1 MQFNKTAFYSAS
13 LEPGIDRQPYCVAP
27 QILRKDALAP
37 LGEKK
42 EICVLVVGEK
52 GEVLEIFTGR
62 NAGEPATRAQQ
73 ERHQS
78 EIPPGMA
85 QPAAQEAAVKT
96 RAINALRVLC
106 CGQRQGAVRGAGKLA
121 EKVDSGECFYQSRE
135 VGALPPAP
143 VTRRELIKAPE
154 EGFRELA
161 LAMRASMGSGCRINR
176 MSAQSGDCLGNPK
189 CGLNNFVGV
198 VENGAPVHASE
209 TQHHTAGATPARY
222 RVPVPPREHALQ
234 NQEAVYRLLAENAT
248 DMISTC
254 TPAGI
259 LLYVSPACRSLLG
272 CEPEEL
278 LGHSVYEFF
287 HEEDLPAIKAA
298 HTALLRSGEPQTVSY
313 RITRKDGEC
322 IWLETTSRTVPA
334 AETGEPVEIIA
345 VSRDITRRKRAEE
358 ALRQSEAR
366 LESILN
372 SLQDVVWSVAL
383 DTGELV
389 YLNPMA
395 QTVYGRPTEE
405 FFANPARWL
414 DIVHPDDRPLAV
426 SSWQQLLAT
435 GSKDMEC
442 RIVWPSGEVRW
453 LRDRAWVV
461 RDSSGEPVRIDGL
474 TTDITQR
481 VRMEEALRVQTAH
494 ATSLQARL
502 QHLLSSSPVA
512 IYSASASGDF
522 ATNFISASV
531 TALLGYQ
538 PGQFTEDASFWA
550 RHIHP
555 EDAPG
560 VLAAVSEIV
569 ERECHTFDYR
579 FLHANGTYRWVRDSV
594 RLIRDGNGSPLEF
607 VGSWAD
613 ITAQKQAEEEI
624 CKALTREK
632 ELSQL
637 RARFITLTSHEFRTP
652 LSAILSSADLLEFY
666 LEKGAAH
673 KHLKHVERIQTAALH
688 MTEMLND
695 ILVMGR
701 AESGKLV
708 CHPVPVDLENICRE
722 LVEAAA
728 IRDGSQHPIT
738 FVSCGNFTGA
748 CMDAQLL
755 RYIFNNLLCNAIEY
769 SPEGSPIHFELIAH
783 EPACRCRQSAARGS
797 APGGDGSVNSKGGPP
812 IGGSNPP
819 VQGVADTWRG
829 EGEKVAIFRISDSG
843 TGIPAEDLP
852 RVFECFYRG
861 SNVGNKPGAGLGL
874 AIVKKSVGAHG
885 GSITLESHAGEGGL
899 ARGTTVTVTLPLNF
913 NS

>member
-1 MQFNKTAFYSAS
+1 M
-13 LEPGIDRQPYCVAP
+13 
-27 QILRKDALAP
+27 
-37 LGEKK
+37 
-42 EICVLVVGEK
+42 VVGEK
-52 GEVLEIFTGR
+52 GEVLSIFTER
-62 NAGEPATRAQQ
+62 NAGELATPAQW
-73 ERHQS
+73 EGGQS
-78 EIPPGMA
+78 EMAPGMA
-85 QPAAQEAAVKT
+85 QPVTQEAAVGTK
-96 RAINALRVLC
+96 AINDLRVRVLC
-106 CGQRQGAVRGAGKLA
+106 CAQRLAAVRGAGKLA
-121 EKVDSGECFYQSRE
+121 EKYYSGEFFSQSSE
-135 VGALPPAP
+135 VGALPPAAVSQRAFP
-143 VTRRELIKAPE
+143 KATE
-154 EGFRELA
+154 EGFWELA

-176 MSAQSGDCLGNPK
+176 MSAQSGDCLGNAK
-189 CGLNNFVGV
+189 CGLNNFVGM
-198 VENGAPVHASE
+198 VENGAPVRGWE
-209 TQHHTAGATPARY
+209 TQHHTAGATPTRS
-222 RVPVPPREHALQ
+222 RVPVQPREQALQ

-248 DMISTC
+248 DMISTS
-254 TPAGI
+254 TPTGI

-272 CEPEEL
+272 YEPEEL

-287 HEEDLPAIKAA
+287 HGEDLPAIKAA

-322 IWLETTSRTVPA
+322 IWLETTSRTVQP

-345 VSRDITRRKRAEE
+345 VSREITQRKRAEE
-358 ALRQSEAR
+358 ALRQSEER

-372 SLQDVVWSVAL
+372 SLQDVVWSVAVG
-383 DTGELV
+383 TGELV

-395 QTVYGRPTEE
+395 ETVYGRPTKE
-405 FFANPARWL
+405 FFANPALWL

-426 SSWQQLLAT
+426 SSWQKLLTT

-461 RDSSGEPVRIDGL
+461 RDSNGKPVRIDGL

-494 ATSLQARL
+494 TTSLQARL

-522 ATNFISASV
+522 ATNFISDSV

-538 PGQFTEDASFWA
+538 PRQFTESASFWA

-555 EDAPG
+555 EDAAG

-594 RLIRDGNGSPLEF
+594 RLIRNGSGKPLEF
-607 VGSWAD
+607 VGSRAD

-624 CKALTREK
+624 CKALVREK

-666 LEKGAAH
+666 LEKGAAQ

-701 AESGKLV
+701 AESGNLE
-708 CHPVPVDLENICRE
+708 CHPVPVDLENICRD

-738 FVSCGNFTGA
+738 FVSRGNFTGA

-755 RYIFNNLLCNAIEY
+755 RYILNNLLGNAIQY
-769 SPEGSPIHFELIAH
+769 SPEGSPIHFELIGQESAV
-783 EPACRCRQSAARGS
+783 RCRQSAARGS
-797 APGGDGSVNSKGGPP
+797 ARGGGGFVNIKAGPE
-812 IGGSNPP
+812 IFGVNPP
-819 VQGVADTWRG
+819 LPASPDSRHR
-829 EGEKVAIFRISDSG
+829 EKETVAIFRISDSG
-843 TGIPAEDLP
+843 TGIPPEDLP

-861 SNVGNKPGAGLGL
+861 SNVGNKAGAGLGL
-874 AIVKKSVGAHG
+874 AIVKKSVEAHG
-885 GSITLESHAGEGGL
+885 GCITLESHAGEGGL
-899 ARGTTVTVTLPLNF
+899 ARGTTVTVRLPLNC
-913 NS
+913 

>member
-13 LEPGIDRQPYCVAP
+13 LEPAIDRQPDSAAP
-27 QILRKDALAP
+27 QILLKDALAQMSQ
-37 LGEKK
+37 KK

-52 GEVLEIFTGR
+52 GELLEIFTDR
-62 NAGEPATRAQQ
+62 NAGKLAPTAQW
-73 ERHQS
+73 ER
-78 EIPPGMA
+78 
-85 QPAAQEAAVKT
+85 QEAAVRTKG
-96 RAINALRVLC
+96 INALRVLC
-106 CGQRQGAVRGAGKLA
+106 CDRRQGAVREAVKLV
-121 EKVDSGECFYQSRE
+121 EKYYSVECFSQSRE
-135 VGALPPAP
+135 VRALPTAA
-143 VTRRELIKAPE
+143 VSHRAFLKTTE
-154 EGFRELA
+154 EGFWELA
-161 LAMRASMGSGCRINR
+161 LAMPNSMGSGCRIKG

-189 CGLNNFVGV
+189 CALNNVAGM
-198 VENGAPVHASE
+198 VENGAPVRTWE
-209 TQHHTAGATPARY
+209 TQNHSAGAGPTRS
-222 RVPVPPREHALQ
+222 VPVPPQELQ
-234 NQEAVYRLLAENAT
+234 DREAVYRLLAENAT
-248 DMISTC
+248 DMIATSTP
-254 TPAGI
+254 TGI

-272 CEPEEL
+272 YEPEEL
-278 LGHSVYEFF
+278 VGHSVYEFF
-287 HEEDLPAIKAA
+287 HEDDLPAIKAA
-298 HTALLRSGEPQTVSY
+298 HTALLHSGEPQTLSY

-322 IWLETTSRTVPA
+322 IWLETTSRTVQA

-372 SLQDVVWSVAL
+372 SLQDVVWSVAVN
-383 DTGELV
+383 TGELL

-395 QTVYGRPTEE
+395 QTVYGRPTKE
-405 FFANPARWL
+405 FFANPALWL
-414 DIVHPDDRPLAV
+414 DIVHPEDRQRAV
-426 SSWQQLLAT
+426 NSWQQLLKT

-461 RDSSGEPVRIDGL
+461 RDGNGKPVRIDGL

-531 TALLGYQ
+531 TAMLGYQ
-538 PGQFTEDASFWA
+538 PRQFTEDASFWA
-550 RHIHP
+550 SHIHP
-555 EDAPG
+555 EDAAG
-560 VLAAVSEIV
+560 VLAALSEIV

-594 RLIRDGNGSPLEF
+594 RLIRDGNGNPLEF
-607 VGSWAD
+607 VGSRAD

-624 CKALTREK
+624 GKALVREK

-637 RARFITLTSHEFRTP
+637 RSHFITLTSHEFRTP

-666 LEKGAAH
+666 LEKGAAQ
-673 KHLKHVERIQTAALH
+673 KHIKHVERIQTAALH

-695 ILVMGR
+695 VLVMGR
-701 AESGKLV
+701 AESGNLE
-708 CHPVPVDLENICRE
+708 CNPVPVDLENICRE
-722 LVEAAA
+722 LVEAATV
-728 IRDGSQHPIT
+728 RDGSQHPIT

-755 RYIFNNLLCNAIEY
+755 GYIFNNLLCNAIQY
-769 SPEGSPIHFELIAH
+769 SPEGSPIHFELIAR
-783 EPACRCRQSAARGS
+783 ESAVRCRQSAARGS
-797 APGGDGSVNSKGGPP
+797 ARGSARGGNGFVNIKADGEMSGA
-812 IGGSNPP
+812 NPP
-819 VQGVADTWRG
+819 VRGFPDTWHR

-843 TGIPAEDLP
+843 IGIPREDVP

-861 SNVGNKPGAGLGL
+861 SNVGNKSGAGLGL
-874 AIVKKSVGAHG
+874 AIVKKSVEAHG
-885 GSITLESHAGEGGL
+885 GSIALESHAAEGGGQI
-899 ARGTTVTVTLPLNF
+899 GTTVTVTLPLNC
-913 NS
+913 

>member
-1 MQFNKTAFYSAS
+1 MLLNKTAFYSAS
-13 LEPGIDRQPYCVAP
+13 LEPAINRHPHSVAP
-27 QILRKDALAP
+27 QIRQKDGLDQMID
-37 LGEKK
+37 KK
-42 EICVLVVGEK
+42 EISFLIVGEK
-52 GEVLEIFTGR
+52 GEVLGIFYER
-62 NAGEPATRAQQ
+62 NAGELTCSAQW
-73 ERHQS
+73 ERRQS

-85 QPAAQEAAVKT
+85 QPVRQEAAVGT
-96 RAINALRVLC
+96 RGINALRVLC
-106 CGQRQGAVRGAGKLA
+106 CDRRMVAVRGAGKLV
-121 EKVDSGECFYQSRE
+121 EKYCSGESFSQSTE
-135 VGALPPAP
+135 AGALPPAP
-143 VTRRELIKAPE
+143 VFHRELIKATQ
-154 EGFRELA
+154 EGFWELA
-161 LAMRASMGSGCRINR
+161 LAMPSSMGSGCRIKG
-176 MSAQSGDCLGNPK
+176 MSAQLGDCLGNPK
-189 CGLNNFVGV
+189 CGLNNLVKM
-198 VENGAPVHASE
+198 VENGAPVRTWE
-209 TQHHTAGATPARY
+209 TQDRSAGAGPTPPE
-222 RVPVPPREHALQ
+222 PVRPREEARQ
-234 NQEAVYRLLAENAT
+234 DREAVCQLLAENAT
-248 DMISTC
+248 DMISTS

-278 LGHSVYEFF
+278 AGHSVCEFV
-287 HEEDLPAIKAA
+287 HADDLPAIKAA
-298 HTALLRSGEPQTVSY
+298 HTALLCSGEPQTVSY
-313 RITRKDGEC
+313 RITRKDGQC
-322 IWLETTSRTVPA
+322 IWLETTSRTVQA
-334 AETGEPVEIIA
+334 AETGEPVEIVA

-372 SLQDVVWSVAL
+372 SLQDVVWSVAI
-383 DTGELV
+383 DTNELV

-405 FFANPARWL
+405 FFANPALWL

-461 RDSSGEPVRIDGL
+461 RDSSGLPVRIDGL

-481 VRMEEALRVQTAH
+481 VRMQEALQVQTAH

-531 TALLGYQ
+531 TAMLGYQ
-538 PGQFTEDASFWA
+538 PRQFTEDASFWA

-555 EDAPG
+555 EDAAG
-560 VLAAVSEIV
+560 VLAALSEIV

-594 RLIRDGNGSPLEF
+594 RLIRDGNGNPLEF
-607 VGSWAD
+607 VGSRAD

-637 RARFITLTSHEFRTP
+637 RSRFITLTSHEFRTP

-666 LEKGAAH
+666 LEKGAAQ

-701 AESGKLV
+701 VESGKLD

-728 IRDGSQHPIT
+728 VRDGSKHPIT
-738 FVSCGNFTGA
+738 FVSGGDFTGA

-755 RYIFNNLLCNAIEY
+755 QYIFGNLLCNAIDY
-769 SPEGSPIHFELIAH
+769 SPEGSPIHFELIAQD
-783 EPACRCRQSAARGS
+783 PAVGCRQSAALGS
-797 APGGDGSVNSKGGPP
+797 APGGGAFGNLKPGAEISGA
-812 IGGSNPP
+812 NPP
-819 VQGVADTWRG
+819 VQVFSETCHR

-843 TGIPAEDLP
+843 TGIPVEDLP

-861 SNVGNKPGAGLGL
+861 NNVGNKPGAGLGL
-874 AIVKKSVGAHG
+874 AIVKKSVEAHG
-885 GSITLESHAGEGGL
+885 GSIALESHVGEGGL
-899 ARGTTVTVTLPLNF
+899 AGGTTVTVTLPLNL
-913 NS
+913 NC